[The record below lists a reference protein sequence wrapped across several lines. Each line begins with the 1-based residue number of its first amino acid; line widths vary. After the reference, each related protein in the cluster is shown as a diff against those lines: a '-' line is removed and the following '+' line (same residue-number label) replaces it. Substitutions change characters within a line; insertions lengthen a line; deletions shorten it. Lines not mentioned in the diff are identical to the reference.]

1 MSTIAELGIAVNSGE
16 AVKATSDL
24 ENLAQAG
31 AKAEK
36 AADGVSAGFDKA
48 ATATADLSASERK
61 LSETLDEAKARL
73 LATAKASLESSE
85 YYQRLTT
92 SVNTN
97 ASAME
102 SSGSSVSSL
111 ASLQRRLQAESD
123 ALVGSTDRQ
132 AEATKKAAA
141 ATGVQAEGLQ
151 ELLGKL
157 NPTMAA
163 LDKLDQQQAQ
173 LQKYKAAGVIDA
185 DTFREYST
193 RIDASRQK
201 LGEFDDGLRKTG
213 ISSGQTQAALRQLPA
228 QFTDIFTSLAG
239 GQNPLMVL
247 IQQGGQ
253 IKDSFGGI
261 GPTMDALKDKFRSL
275 FSGGAGAAVLGESLA
290 GIASGAK
297 DTAENAGEAS
307 ESLSDL
313 AESSNTAAEAAENA
327 QKAVGAISPA
337 ISGVTLG
344 AAGMVLALV
353 SVVAALGT
361 VIYGYKSGSQEAD
374 EYNKSLILTG
384 NYAGTSAS
392 QLANLAQQVS
402 ATNGTTSEAAA
413 SLAKLAASGVIAGGS
428 FKDIAD
434 AAAAMEDA
442 TGKSV
447 DATIAEFV
455 KIAKDPVAAAKELND
470 QYHFLTASVY
480 SQIVALKEQGDTIGA
495 AKLLTDTYADT
506 VKSRSTEITDNL
518 GFIEKAWKGIT
529 DEAKKSLDA
538 IKNIGRDQGDAVRVT
553 ELNQKIAYL
562 ESTVGTGFE
571 DGDAKARLTA
581 LKDELSLLQ
590 DKKAAQE
597 DEEKRK
603 SDDARTHKEGIEA
616 EQRLKQ
622 LSDSMLSNA
631 EKRDKLTKAYLRDVE
646 VLKKANPDDPKVQA
660 DYVAKTLQNIK
671 DKNKDPKIAS
681 AGAVDL
687 TAYND
692 AQNALKG
699 IQDEYANTQ
708 KQLDAAQKAGL
719 ISQADYATQR
729 AVLIRAEKDEVT
741 AGYEAEIAA
750 LEAAQ
755 GKKTTTAAQS
765 IQLDQK
771 IADARA
777 GMVKA
782 QKDADSQ
789 LEVLATNEMGRLA
802 KQERAI
808 SSYVQA
814 LGQQQRALELA
825 GQRAVLGV
833 GQGDRQNALSGQ
845 LNSQQDR
852 FAQQSLEL
860 ENQRSDPS
868 RNMSEEEFKR
878 KSQALADANKAATDQ
893 IRQNY
898 ADVENA
904 QGDWTKGATAAW
916 DNYLDSAR
924 NIAGQTKSLFGNAFS
939 SMEDSIVNFAMTGK
953 ASFSD
958 FAKSILADMA
968 RIATRQASSALLGSL
983 VGAAASYLGGS
994 AAGGGNGL
1002 AAGSAGA
1009 TSSNLGASSAGY
1021 SNTYFPQAKGGAWSG
1036 GVQMFAD
1043 GGAFTNSIVSKPTAF
1058 GMANG
1063 KTGVMGEAGEE
1074 AIMPLTRTS
1083 SGKLGVMAMG
1093 GGGAGGTQINVEVHI
1108 DGDGNASSTA
1118 DAPGY
1123 DLFGKELAT
1132 FVEQKYQELRSRDMR
1147 QGGVIN
1153 NAIKGR

>member
-201 LGEFDDGLRKTG
+201 LGEFDEGLRKTG

-228 QFTDIFTSLAG
+228 QFTDIFTSLVG

-392 QLANLAQQVS
+392 RLAELAQQVS

-671 DKNKDPKIAS
+671 DKNKDPKTAS

-687 TAYND
+687 TAYNH

-755 GKKTTTAAQS
+755 GKKATTAAQS

-789 LEVLATNEMGRLA
+789 LEVLATSETGRLA
-802 KQERAI
+802 KQERSI
-808 SSYVQA
+808 TTYVQA
-814 LGQQQRALELA
+814 LAQQQRALELA

-833 GQGDRQNALSGQ
+833 GQGDRQNALNSE

-860 ENQRSDPS
+860 ANQKSDPS
-868 RNMSEEEFKR
+868 RNMSEEEFNR

-898 ADVENA
+898 ADVEAA
-904 QGDWTKGATAAW
+904 QGDWTKGATSAW
-916 DNYLDSAR
+916 DNYLDSAK

-939 SMEDSIVNFAMTGK
+939 SMEDAIVNFAMTGK

-968 RIATRQASSALLGSL
+968 RIATRQASSALLSSL
-983 VGAAASYLGGS
+983 VGATASYFGGGGGS
-994 AAGGGNGL
+994 G
-1002 AAGSAGA
+1002 
-1009 TSSNLGASSAGY
+1009 GASQAGY
-1021 SNTYFPQAKGGAWSG
+1021 TGTDLSSFTPGSIQAKGGAWSG

-1063 KTGVMGEAGEE
+1063 KTGVMGEAGDE
-1074 AIMPLTRTS
+1074 AIMPLTRTAN
-1083 SGKLGVMAMG
+1083 GKLGVSAVG
-1093 GGGAGGTQINVEVHI
+1093 GGGGGVNLSLSMPIILTDQEAGRPDGAEFDVELFQRNMESRTRQI
-1108 DGDGNASSTA
+1108 
-1118 DAPGY
+1118 
-1123 DLFGKELAT
+1123 AT
-1132 FVEQKYQELRSRDMR
+1132 EEIAKSWR
-1147 QGGVIN
+1147 QGGQSFRQV
-1153 NAIKGR
+1153 KG